1 MCVLFPSRM
10 KEQSGADHGMVQPV
24 FNNFE
29 IADMDLW
36 RGEAYTAFFNYLDHN
51 GGFYYQVYPLPLIAH
66 MNREDPTEISCM
78 NSVGVTRPSTRS
90 GHRYSGAKTG
100 CTSSGRSDTNI
111 TRLYI
116 VPRVRC
122 GSVGGVLAT
131 RSETSVCDRLTGLCR
146 RSFVDVFVSRL
157 SWGVVLL
164 AEVGAGD

>member
-1 MCVLFPSRM
+1 
-10 KEQSGADHGMVQPV
+10 MVQTV

-51 GGFYYQVYPLPLIAH
+51 GGFYYQVYPLPFLVD

-78 NSVGVTRPSTRS
+78 NSAGAMRPSTRS

-116 VPRVRC
+116 APKVRC
-122 GSVGGVLAT
+122 GSVAGVLAT
-131 RSETSVCDRLTGLCR
+131 RSETLVCGRT
-146 RSFVDVFVSRL
+146 L
-157 SWGVVLL
+157 SSLVC
-164 AEVGAGD
+164 